1 VLSVISS
8 DQGTVLAELFDP
20 LGKVILRQEISG
32 DVKVLDISEAHSIQ
46 PGIYILKIKLDT
58 GAFLSSRVVITE

>member
-1 VLSVISS
+1 
-8 DQGTVLAELFDP
+8 
-20 LGKVILRQEISG
+20 
-32 DVKVLDISEAHSIQ
+32 VLDISEAHSIQ